1 MYKMLPYVS
10 IALLGLLSVLSSYV
24 FIQFFTSSRKDGSL
38 DRDILMMLVQVL
50 KGVFEL
56 VFAPL
61 TEFFTSVYGSVMTLL
76 FNIKWF
82 ILLVFVVGLML
93 ALHFE
98 HQTLLPDLD
107 DCWRCIIYPFVRTFL
122 LSFVQLIRLVYALL
136 MPFANFLLIVS
147 SQLVE
152 GTALTLF
159 KCSES
164 ALDDMI
170 RAIAMFGK
178 SLLLLFQSIAAFFGD
193 ASEDSNVL
201 VNDLDLE
208 TPLEMMS
215 KAVGV
220 LEQPFV
226 CSCNQFT
233 KPIQSFF
240 AIVQSKFIPMII
252 SASIELVIR
261 SVQSFVLT
269 FQGQFPTLSKVQ
281 NSLRRIVLNSGFLM
295 DEIAFLTI
303 EHILQTFDSSMRV
316 TTFPKES
323 FGAVA
328 ARVVVMGL
336 DFAYMAYCHIVVAAD
351 MAVEYI
357 FDTKLLEQD
366 RVDFLSAHTLMSN
379 IDYLWYDLA
388 NNFQFVL
395 YVIGNF
401 DKGNNP
407 FDSIRTPIVL
417 DCELSKVSLNE
428 ELPFSKAF
436 ACFYYN
442 FAKISTPIIGVPIP
456 FNLLYVM
463 YQMLLE
469 LFFRAGKQK
478 IWMVL
483 QRFAGMMIDLDTDA
497 SCLYRLESTFMDYSI
512 SAANCQCD
520 QQFAYAYRHGER
532 EYTPNC
538 LQPTLNYDVLQPM
551 DKASVYFWSM
561 LLNLFSIGNVGKA
574 FSGFYKTY
582 FDKLT
587 EAYGLMKEGAK
598 AKREDSSTKQPT
610 EAANEQVEGDE
621 SENPINNIQFP
632 VLQRFTIEVGRLF
645 VRFVLALPDILFGNY
660 FTYPINCGWG
670 LNRSRAIDFFN
681 DKFNVREC
689 TGTSDEPGCYNL
701 CSGVLDKI
709 ADGQFDSIDFDAE
722 AVQGDCIPE
731 EMLRFTYCTQKE
743 YRQRKYKTAQN
754 RLFSFINVANIRR
767 KEYLYTIVPSLRE
780 PSVLTYNPKIFMC
793 TKTNDNKD
801 CVCNPELYLSSSSK
815 CRCISHFP
823 IFESFQKNANER
835 DVFKRL
841 VYSKTTAVHWCNSM
855 FFEYAISL
863 MDTQLDL
870 QQWVMSF
877 SWLTSASGNKCV
889 GEPEGDKSESYV
901 PGKGLGT
908 QTVLSS
914 VKKYNP
920 RVRYMQSYHQQSEEH
935 KKRRL
940 GTLPRDAYA
949 DEQKQKYTQEQAAKD
964 RFRKSF
970 RNPDNNVAI
979 QDQDVIIDTQI
990 TKATTQVQPIVTI
1003 DQERTGMNIQYK
1015 VLQTEYALVRYEA
1028 VCSDAPEFRIEPKR
1042 PIQYPKQRY
1051 NNILQIPFNQIS
1063 QVVINESIVIQ
1074 FNTTDSETVYNIDF
1088 LKKTNMSNVNITT
1101 IDNVSDDRALHVN
1114 VTFDYFMINYEH
1126 IDNVEAEECCEQCV
1140 EEECR
1145 AWSVHESEK
1154 TCTLFYYIIT
1164 GEETEYKK
1172 GFMTGFK
1179 GRVKIDLNMPKP
1191 LMYGRA
1197 VFVVAA
1203 SPAMSAL
1210 SNLNTV
1216 KQTGNA
1222 AKCIISAYYGP
1233 FCNMALMEREVR
1245 ESGKM
1250 NIRLMIKNVVE
1261 MFTGRSENAGEADLL
1276 FLCQNEKVAG
1286 ALAGMIGTFFALI
1299 VDMIG
1304 AAVGAVGD
1312 AFGDDIG
1319 FKTTP
1324 NIKRLLTR
1332 VVFAIFDGTSLWRN
1346 RFNVYI
1352 NYMSNKMAV
1361 YAATLSVDSM
1371 MDLITQAL
1379 IYMFENLYY
1388 IVRQVLNIGKE
1399 IDPGNFFVELLKILD
1414 IIQGLT
1420 NRQLIDLMTLFAKI
1434 GIDFVNMMT
1443 SGDTTFFSTLG
1454 EFLVQF
1460 ATFLPR
1466 LVFSILDRVVPGFQ
1480 SIMDFF
1486 MNTMDTISA
1495 FFGSTR
1501 LGAPNEF
1508 WTPNTK
1514 CELLMRYTQNKTF
1527 ESFTTSEKITYISCH
1542 DQLKIAKKVFET
1554 LKIKYIPN
1562 DIFYNWKRKYI
1573 ILYQMFRAM
1582 IVYFTSKTDE
1592 EFVLLMEEYGIDY
1605 HMINEIYR
1613 KTIGILLS
1621 IYNNMSLQ
1629 IVLESTL
1636 QHFDHRYK
1644 DPNNPSTTARL
1655 YRMYTDASRSFGD
1668 ISTIWHKH
1676 HMGKRIYVSA
1686 QDMLYITHKL
1696 FKQSI
1701 KMVNETHVTVL
1712 KNHVFKQF
1720 KHAKNI
1726 WYADQPVVTK
1736 LRSFGNT
1743 DKDTCN
1749 DREGSC
1755 IECTLLNNFVDLTNE
1770 TSKHMSIFYSQ
1781 HYNNISNNVEEYF
1794 IQLNQT
1800 TRTYVNDVIDRLLEP
1815 EPHEPWYKH
1824 VEQDWIDLYN
1834 NPEKEYPYLLEA
1846 IKLVIVT
1853 VENQTN
1859 VTRNGIVT
1867 NNTYVPFFG
1876 YGIPYVLQYP
1886 FTTECDIETMIY
1898 QGPANRV
1905 ELFDNA
1911 FYLCLA
1917 IDIIILFNGWWSVIP
1932 LSPLLS
1938 LVVLIPVN
1946 YFLFLYE
1953 VYGFVPNC
1961 APALP
1966 VMLVED
1972 AYMWTI
1978 NRLIPACFCSYFPLL
1993 ATKCPVDTCERCIPK
2008 NYTYGNCNELLVL
2021 NASSSVSYNLVDE
2034 VSVFWNL
2041 FYVARRDYP
2050 QEYAYFVKEGYLDT
2064 NSAIGVLGMQAWQN
2078 TPYDPVW
2085 DDCHNA
2091 TYLNFVVTI
2100 GAILTVTFFVLRLS
2114 VALIRSLFNLL
2125 FLSWNVLLFVSY
2137 TTQALDASTVSKK

>member
-1 MYKMLPYVS
+1 MLPYVS

-56 VFAPL
+56 AFAPL

-82 ILLVFVVGLML
+82 ILLVGVVGLML

-107 DCWRCIIYPFVRTFL
+107 DCWRCVIYPFVRTFL
-122 LSFVQLIRLVYALL
+122 LSFVQLIRLIYALL

-170 RAIAMFGK
+170 QSVVLFGK

-193 ASEDSNVL
+193 ASENSNVL

-220 LEQPFV
+220 LEQPFI

-233 KPIQSFF
+233 KPIQSLF
-240 AIVQSKFIPMII
+240 AIIQSKFIPMIV

-261 SVQSFVLT
+261 SIQSFVLT
-269 FQGQFPTLSKVQ
+269 FQGEFPTLSRVQ
-281 NSLRRIVLNSGFLM
+281 NSLRRVVLNSGFLA
-295 DEIAFLTI
+295 DEVSFITL
-303 EHILQTFDSSMRV
+303 EHILQTFDTSMRV
-316 TTFPKES
+316 STFPKES
-323 FGAVA
+323 FGAIA

-336 DFAYMAYCHIVVAAD
+336 DFAYLAYCHMVVAAD

-357 FDTKLLEQD
+357 FDTNILEQD
-366 RVDFLSAHTLMSN
+366 RVDFLSAHTLMTN
-379 IDYLWYDLA
+379 IDYMWYDLG
-388 NNFQFVL
+388 NNFQFIL

-417 DCELSKVSLNE
+417 DCELSKVSLNKQ
-428 ELPFSKAF
+428 LPFSKAF
-436 ACFYYN
+436 GCFYYN
-442 FAKISTPIIGVPIP
+442 FAKISTPIIAAPIP

-520 QQFAYAYRHGER
+520 RRFAYAYRYGER

-561 LLNLFSIGNVGKA
+561 LLNLFSVGNVGKA
-574 FSGFYKTY
+574 FSGFYKEY
-582 FDKLT
+582 FNKLH
-587 EAYGLMKEGAK
+587 EAYVMMKAGAK
-598 AKREDSSTKQPT
+598 AKRQNPETKQPA
-610 EAANEQVEGDE
+610 EAVGEEIE
-621 SENPINNIQFP
+621 EEETENPLSKIEFP
-632 VLQRFTIEVGRLF
+632 VLQRYVIEMARLSI
-645 VRFVLALPDILFGNY
+645 RFVLALPDILFGHY
-660 FTYPINCGWG
+660 FTYPMNCGWG

-681 DKFNVREC
+681 DKFNVKQC
-689 TGTSDEPGCYNL
+689 TGTNDEPGCYKM
-701 CSGVLDKI
+701 CSGVLDQI
-709 ADGQFDSIDFDAE
+709 VEGQFENFNDQAQDIE
-722 AVQGDCIPE
+722 YDCISE
-731 EMLRFTYCTQKE
+731 EMVRFTFCQQKE
-743 YRQRKYKTAQN
+743 YRQRKYKTIQN
-754 RLFSFINVANIRR
+754 TLISFINFASIRR
-767 KEYLYTIVPSLRE
+767 KEYMYKKIPSLRE
-780 PSVLTYNPKIFMC
+780 PSLLTYNPKIFMC
-793 TKTNDNKD
+793 VKTNDNKD
-801 CVCNPELYLSSSSK
+801 CICNPELYLTASSK

-823 IFESFQKNANER
+823 MFESMQKNADER
-835 DVFKRL
+835 DVYKRL
-841 VYSKTTAVHWCNSM
+841 VYSKTTAKHWCNSM

-863 MDTQLDL
+863 VDTQLDL
-870 QQWVMSF
+870 QQWVMSL
-877 SWLTSASGNKCV
+877 SWITSANGNKCV
-889 GEPEGDKSESYV
+889 GEPEGDKSEKYV
-901 PGKGLGT
+901 PGQGIGT
-908 QTVLSS
+908 QTRLSYMS
-914 VKKYNP
+914 SKRHDP
-920 RVRYMQSYHQQSEEH
+920 RVRYIHTYHQQNEEY

-964 RFRKSF
+964 RNRKLY
-970 RNPDNNVAI
+970 RNPNNNIDIA
-979 QDQDVIIDTQI
+979 DQDVIIDTQI
-990 TKATTQVQPIVTI
+990 TKAITQIPPIVTI

-1028 VCSDAPEFRIEPKR
+1028 ICSDAPEFRIEPKR
-1042 PIQYPKQRY
+1042 PMHYPKQRY
-1051 NNILQIPFNQIS
+1051 SHVLQIPINQNS

-1074 FNTTDSETVYNIDF
+1074 FNSTFKNTYSETVYNIDF
-1088 LKKTNMSNVNITT
+1088 LKKTNISNVNITA
-1101 IDNVSDDRALHVN
+1101 IDANDLIFN

-1126 IDNVEAEECCEQCV
+1126 VENTEADECCEQCV

-1154 TCTLFYYIIT
+1154 TCTLYYYIISQ
-1164 GEETEYKK
+1164 EEVSYKK
-1172 GFMTGFK
+1172 GFITGFK
-1179 GRVKIDLNMPKP
+1179 GRVKIDLNTPKP
-1191 LMYGRA
+1191 LMYGRS
-1197 VFVVAA
+1197 VFVVAD
-1203 SPAMSAL
+1203 SPVISAL

-1216 KQTGNA
+1216 KQAGVT
-1222 AKCIISAYYGP
+1222 AKCIISSYYGP
-1233 FCNMALMEREVR
+1233 FCNMALMFREAF
-1245 ESGKM
+1245 ESNVM
-1250 NIRLMIKNVVE
+1250 NIRVLVKNTVE
-1261 MFTGRSENAGEADLL
+1261 VFTGRSENAGEADVL
-1276 FLCQNEKVAG
+1276 FLCQNEKMIG
-1286 ALAGMIGTFFALI
+1286 ALSGMIGTFFALI
-1299 VDMIG
+1299 IDMIG
-1304 AAVGAVGD
+1304 AAAGAIGD
-1312 AFGDDIG
+1312 AAGVNIG

-1332 VVFAIFDGTSLWRN
+1332 IVFAFYDYGVLVRDRYSY
-1346 RFNVYI
+1346 YI
-1352 NYMSNKMAV
+1352 NFLSNKLVV
-1361 YAATLSVDSM
+1361 YAASLSIDSM
-1371 MDLITQAL
+1371 MDLMTQAL
-1379 IYMFENLYY
+1379 IYLFENLYY
-1388 IVRQVLNIGKE
+1388 VVRQALNIGKE

-1420 NRQLIDLMTLFAKI
+1420 NRQLIDLMTLFAKL
-1434 GIDFVNMMT
+1434 GIDFVNLFINQ
-1443 SGDTTFFSTLG
+1443 DFATFFNTFG
-1454 EFLVQF
+1454 QFLVQLT
-1460 ATFLPR
+1460 TFLPR
-1466 LVFSILDRVVPGFQ
+1466 LVYAILDRVIPGFQ
-1480 SIMDFF
+1480 SIME
-1486 MNTMDTISA
+1486 TITG
-1495 FFGSTR
+1495 FIDGLFGSTR

-1527 ESFTTSEKITYISCH
+1527 ESFTASEKITYLSCH
-1542 DQLKIAKKVFET
+1542 DQLRIAKKVFEI
-1554 LKIKYIPN
+1554 LKFKYIPD
-1562 DIFYNWKRKYI
+1562 DILYNWKRKYI
-1573 ILYQMFRAM
+1573 ILYQIFRAT

-1605 HMINEIYR
+1605 RMINEIYR

-1621 IYNNMSLQ
+1621 IYNNLSMR

-1655 YRMYTDASRSFGD
+1655 YRMYTDASRSFSD

-1676 HMGKRIYVSA
+1676 HMGKRMYVTANDFLHIS
-1686 QDMLYITHKL
+1686 HKVI
-1696 FKQSI
+1696 KRSI
-1701 KMVNETHVTVL
+1701 KMVNETHVTAI
-1712 KNHVFKQF
+1712 KNHVVKQF

-1726 WYADQPVVTK
+1726 WYADQPITVK
-1736 LRSFGNT
+1736 LRSFGKT

-1781 HYNNISNNVEEYF
+1781 HYNNISSNVEEYF
-1794 IQLNQT
+1794 IKLNQT

-1834 NPEKEYPYLLEA
+1834 NPEKEYSYLLEA
-1846 IKLVIVT
+1846 LKLVIVT

-1938 LVVLIPVN
+1938 IAVLIPVN
-1946 YFLFLYE
+1946 YFLFLYQ

-2041 FYVARRDYP
+2041 FYVARRDFP

-2078 TPYDPVW
+2078 TTYDPVW

-2100 GAILTVTFFVLRLS
+2100 GAILTITFFVLRLS
-2114 VALIRSLFNLL
+2114 IALIRSLFNLL